1 MKHFTLSVSTG
12 HHGNV
17 TTENLVEGG
26 REGEEWR
33 GRAEKEGEGG
43 RWRARGNRIMS
54 VCYLLTLLNY
64 KHNKSHNVSL
74 LQNTSHVPNVDD
86 FSSITATL
94 QSQS

>member
-43 RWRARGNRIMS
+43 GGEQEG
-54 VCYLLTLLNY
+54 TE
-64 KHNKSHNVSL
+64 
-74 LQNTSHVPNVDD
+74 
-86 FSSITATL
+86 
-94 QSQS
+94 